1 MYAKISK
8 LYNKSEISKHLWA
21 ILRLNQ
27 RCLITLSSIKT
38 KKCNEPIKWFNN
50 LLHPRHSSQSRDT
63 VSSVTHFDSKDR
75 WPSNPATFTSGFN
88 WIPEISRQPI
98 IFRNC
103 SISTFH
109 RHMKLNTSAKFHDF
123 LRPIIFNFPPSDLM
137 HPRYCRSADARTR
150 MQIALL
156 LNALIQER
164 YLIKCNQ
171 KRTKPSLG
179 WLPDQ
184 LGEKGLVSGRSPV
197 RTPAW
202 PTLRVFKF
210 QTEKKVLPF

>member
-1 MYAKISK
+1 MRVFVYSFWI
-8 LYNKSEISKHLWA
+8 
-21 ILRLNQ
+21 
-27 RCLITLSSIKT
+27 
-38 KKCNEPIKWFNN
+38 F
-50 LLHPRHSSQSRDT
+50 
-63 VSSVTHFDSKDR
+63 SKDR

-103 SISTFH
+103 SISSFD

-137 HPRYCRSADARTR
+137 HPRYCRSADARMR

-156 LNALIQER
+156 LNALIQKR